1 MRLIF
6 AAVTLASA
14 SSLSVQQDS
23 LYFPPADRVS
33 VRVVS
38 EVSPGDVAP
47 GVHVR
52 TIVGAVS
59 SLSIGDLEPGSA
71 AVLHHHTR
79 EQADF
84 GLTGTFALTIGT
96 HVEPL
101 GPGDGVILPANVEHS
116 IANHGTQM
124 MTAIEFHT
132 VRRPDL
138 VPPRPP
144 MTFPATAEP
153 VGVPDGRQLT
163 VKLDR
168 VEATSVERTLRG
180 KTCTMT
186 WRSLARGT
194 PPVDLRADSTELWV
208 YLIRGS
214 AELDVLGAKQS
225 ISAGAAV
232 LIPAHQRVG
241 LRAVSTDVALVE
253 FSGAER

>member
-1 MRLIF
+1 M
-6 AAVTLASA
+6 T
-14 SSLSVQQDS
+14 
-23 LYFPPADRVS
+23 
-33 VRVVS
+33 
-38 EVSPGDVAP
+38 EVPPGDVAP

-59 SLSIGDLEPGSA
+59 SLSVGDLEPGSA

-84 GLTGTFALTIGT
+84 GLRGTFALTIGT
-96 HVEPL
+96 HVEAL
-101 GPGDGVILPANVEHS
+101 GQGDGVILPANVEHS
-116 IANHGTQM
+116 IANQGTDV

-144 MTFPATAEP
+144 LTFPASPEP
-153 VGVPDGRQLT
+153 VAVPDDHRLMVT
-163 VKLDR
+163 LDLAD
-168 VEATSVERTLRG
+168 ATSAERSLRG

-194 PPVDLRADSTELWV
+194 SPIDLQADPTELWV

-214 AELDVLGAKQS
+214 AELDASGSKQNV
-225 ISAGAAV
+225 SAGSAI
-232 LIPAHQRVG
+232 LIPVRQRAR
-241 LRAVSTDVALVE
+241 LRPVNSDVALVE
-253 FSGAER
+253 FAGAER